1 MSGDKKIPDRED
13 VLHTV
18 IESMYSK
25 QILNNSH
32 RGDVA
37 EALVMMALGDEWNF
51 VGLGWHPWDLQ
62 YGSGSNRIRIQV
74 KNIALRQIWG
84 KTKTPTLVFGWKAN
98 PPSYF
103 ERDNP
108 GIKIEDKGYFCELFV
123 FCLHL
128 ETDKEN
134 VDQVDPQQWKFLV
147 IPAKDLRQKRKSMVL
162 SKALDKWTPVKW
174 SGLEKKIETVA
185 NKL

>member
-1 MSGDKKIPDRED
+1 MSNDKEIPDRED
-13 VLHTV
+13 VHNKV
-18 IESMYSK
+18 IDLMYSTH
-25 QILNNSH
+25 ILNNSH

-62 YGSGSNRIRIQV
+62 YGSGPDRIRIQV
-74 KNIALRQIWG
+74 KNIALQQIWG
-84 KTKTPTLVFGWKAN
+84 ETKSPTLVFGWKSN

-108 GIKIEDKGYFCELFV
+108 GVEIEDEGYFCDLFV

-128 ETDKEN
+128 VSDEDN
-134 VDQVDPQQWKFLV
+134 ADQVDPQQWSFLV
-147 IPAKDLRQKRKSMVL
+147 IPTEDLRSKRKSMVL
-162 SKALDKWTPVKW
+162 SKALDKWTPIKW
-174 SGLEKKIETVA
+174 PELAEKVEVVA
-185 NKL
+185 NRL